1 MVEPKLRKVTITRC
15 PVVVPKWGL
24 FSGLLCP
31 PISAAYLA
39 GTLRE
44 QGYSVSIVDPVGE
57 APFEVNPIPGRP
69 LVTYGWSLDKIVA
82 AIPADTSYVGLS
94 CMFSHE
100 WPLSKL
106 LAQKIRDR
114 FPDAVIIAGGEHMT
128 AAPEASLQDAL
139 AINYAVLGEGE
150 ETLVELM
157 KTLEE
162 GRDPSFVSGLMYLQG
177 GKMIRTLR
185 RKRIRAID
193 SIPWPAWDLVPIQN
207 YLDNGLGYGVG
218 PGRSMPIVATRG
230 CPFECTFCSNPN
242 MWQPRWFA
250 RNPKDVADEIETYVR
265 RYRANNF
272 DFYDLTAIIRKDWI
286 LAFCQ
291 ELLQRKLKITWQ
303 IPAGTRSE
311 AIDDE
316 VVALL
321 ARSGHRNLVYAPES
335 GSERMLKLIKK
346 KVHLPRMLDSM
357 RAAIRNGISL
367 KLNMIFGFPE
377 ETPADIARSYLF
389 LARVAWIGVDD
400 VTIATF
406 CPYPGSELFDDLRRA
421 GKIRELDEDYFYGL
435 AMMGDVK
442 YTASF
447 AAKIGGRSL
456 LAYKLF
462 GIFLFYSLSYL
473 RRPQRLFQTLWHLYR
488 GNHQTRIEK
497 ALEAFISKLRASG
510 QISAS
515 RAGKTPLN

>member
-1 MVEPKLRKVTITRC
+1 MRKVTITRC
-15 PVVVPKWGL
+15 PVVVPKWSL
-24 FSGLLCP
+24 SSGLLCP
-31 PISAAYLA
+31 PIGAAYLA
-39 GTLRE
+39 ATLRE
-44 QGYSVSIVDPVGE
+44 KGYSVSIVDPVGE
-57 APFEVNPIPGRP
+57 APFEINPIPGRP

-82 AIPADTSYVGLS
+82 AIPADTRYIGLS

-106 LAQKIRDR
+106 LAQKIRES
-114 FPDAVIIAGGEHMT
+114 FSDAVIIAGGEHMT
-128 AAPEASLQDAL
+128 AAPVSSLKDAP

-150 ETLVELM
+150 EALVELI

-162 GRDPSFVSGLMYLQG
+162 GRDPFSVAGLVYVQG
-177 GKMIRTLR
+177 GKMIRTAP

-193 SIPWPAWDLVPIQN
+193 SIPWPAWDLIPIEN
-207 YLDNGLGYGVG
+207 YLGNGLGYGVG
-218 PGRSMPIVATRG
+218 SGRSMPIMGTRG

-242 MWQPRWFA
+242 MWQPLWFA
-250 RNPKDVADEIETYVR
+250 RDPKDVVDEIETYVR
-265 RYRANNF
+265 RQRADNF

-291 ELLQRKLKITWQ
+291 ELLRRKLKITWQ
-303 IPAGTRSE
+303 LPAGTRSE
-311 AIDDE
+311 AIDGE

-357 RAAIRNGISL
+357 RSAIRNGISL
-367 KLNMIFGFPE
+367 KLNMIFGFPK
-377 ETPADIARSYLF
+377 ETSTDIFRSYFF
-389 LARVAWIGVDD
+389 LAKTAWIGVDD

-510 QISAS
+510 QIPPSQV
-515 RAGKTPLN
+515 GKTPLN